1 MGWEL
6 QSIGVHIGSKI
17 AEENKIYFTTNK
29 YRVSTVQYLL
39 SVLYE
44 NWVTLAPK
52 SNEMKKMRW
61 VFSIER
67 A

>member
-29 YRVSTVQYLL
+29 YIEYLQYNTLILVRTVWKLGYTR
-39 SVLYE
+39 SKE
-44 NWVTLAPK
+44 
-52 SNEMKKMRW
+52 
-61 VFSIER
+61 
-67 A
+67 